1 MDAALSLSR
10 GARSTRESARA
21 THGEGWL
28 HEPDEMFRTAPLR
41 RAAKRGSS
49 TRHMR
54 TAAPQL
60 TRTIASS
67 SSRSTCGGDGGA
79 NALNTRGESDGEGPR
94 ARTSGARCG
103 FSLPTPTL
111 FTRSATSLSSSSS
124 ILGSVWS
131 KNLRSSAEP
140 VTECRKSNVR
150 KRASI
155 ECAERSSLASASS
168 LVAEREMSSRLKP
181 RRASVSAKPCPSPPV
196 HPVTMAHLPSLR
208 RS

>member
-60 TRTIASS
+60 TRTIAAS
-67 SSRSTCGGDGGA
+67 SSRSTCGDDAARTLITGDGERA
-79 NALNTRGESDGEGPR
+79 AR